1 MECRPAS
8 LERGERVTKLA
19 SKAFGYIPGR
29 GRSKC
34 RGLMS
39 ELGESL
45 KISKETSL
53 AGQNEAGGR
62 QEMNLKK
69 QTEARSHRVS

>member
-1 MECRPAS
+1 
-8 LERGERVTKLA
+8 
-19 SKAFGYIPGR
+19 
-29 GRSKC
+29 
-34 RGLMS
+34 MS

-53 AGQNEAGGR
+53 SGWNEAEGGR